1 MIEGIQFVVNQRGE
15 KTAVQID
22 LQRYGE
28 IWEDIYDTLVA
39 QERADEPRESLESA
53 SPLQKSLITSYSDSN
68 CSRN

>member
-39 QERADEPRESLESA
+39 QERADEPRESLESVRRG
-53 SPLQKSLITSYSDSN
+53 LIELGKLN
-68 CSRN
+68 E